1 MNILYYKKI
10 ADDGSLCYLFT
21 YDFQPII
28 TDSLMVEI
36 TEEEYNILLAEIEAE
51 NQPEEPDIDEIS
63 DTEALNIILGSEI

>member
-21 YDFQPII
+21 YDFQPTI

-36 TEEEYNILLAEIEAE
+36 TEEEYNTLLAEIEAE
-51 NQPEEPDIDEIS
+51 NQPEEIDSDEIS
-63 DTEALNIILGSEI
+63 DTEALDLILGGEV